1 MDPSPV
7 VPRRDLIADA
17 ALRARLVRLVRGK
30 VPPGEV
36 DDVVQATLTE
46 ALAAEEAPE
55 DPALLGRWV
64 LGIARHK
71 CVDFYRRRHR
81 EVPVEGAGENE
92 IAGEAAPAS
101 ARDLLRW
108 AEEELPEGE
117 PAERTLEWM
126 LREADGDKL
135 EHIAEEERVPA
146 PRVRQ
151 RVTRLR
157 RHFRDRWAAQ
167 VAALVAAVTLL
178 VAGFALFRLYRR
190 VAPGPAPI
198 AKEPPRPELERARE
212 LREEGLRRCDEG
224 EWRPC
229 LERLDEA
236 ARLDPAGN
244 VGAELERARA
254 RAREALERPAPPAPS
269 LPLDSRSPKPAPSA
283 SELEDLKQKGP
294 DKGGPEWDP
303 FDSNQTAPM
312 EPTSRWDPSREPRPA
327 PQNPRTKGEEGKMG
341 NPLPDPP
348 APDAKD
354 APPRV
359 PAKTKP
365 AEAPVDLDEL
375 PPADSKKDDSY
386 DGK

>member
-1 MDPSPV
+1 MPMDPSPV

-17 ALRARLVRLVRGK
+17 ALRARIVRLVRGK

-254 RAREALERPAPPAPS
+254 RAKAELERAVSPTPSAAPS

-303 FDSNQTAPM
+303 SDSNQTAPM
-312 EPTSRWDPSREPRPA
+312 EPTSRWDPS
-327 PQNPRTKGEEGKMG
+327 
-341 NPLPDPP
+341 

-359 PAKTKP
+359 RAKTKP
-365 AEAPVDLDEL
+365 AEAPVDLGRQRSMD
-375 PPADSKKDDSY
+375 AKKFDPS

>member
-1 MDPSPV
+1 MSTDPSPV

-17 ALRARLVRLVRGK
+17 ALRARIVRLVRGK

-46 ALAAEEAPE
+46 ALAAEGAPE

-71 CVDFYRRRHR
+71 CADFYRRRHR

-92 IAGEAAPAS
+92 IAGDAAPAS
-101 ARDLLRW
+101 TRDLLRW

-135 EHIAEEERVPA
+135 EHIAEEEAVPA

-157 RHFRDRWAAQ
+157 RHFRERWAAQ

-178 VAGFALFRLYRR
+178 VVGFALYRLVRG
-190 VAPGPAPI
+190 VEPGPTTI
-198 AKEPPRPELERARE
+198 AKEPPRLELERARE
-212 LREEGLRRCDEG
+212 LRQEGLRRCDEG
-224 EWRPC
+224 DWRPC
-229 LERLDEA
+229 LDRLDEA

-244 VGAELERARA
+244 VGGDVQRARARAEAELERAV
-254 RAREALERPAPPAPS
+254 PPPPSAAPS
-269 LPLDSRSPKPAPSA
+269 LPV
-283 SELEDLKQKGP
+283 
-294 DKGGPEWDP
+294 DP
-303 FDSNQTAPM
+303 
-312 EPTSRWDPSREPRPA
+312 
-327 PQNPRTKGEEGKMG
+327 
-341 NPLPDPP
+341 
-348 APDAKD
+348 
-354 APPRV
+354 V
-359 PAKTKP
+359 PAKPVPSATRLDDAKEKATPKAPPTPNPSRDNYDPKKAAPMAPESQWDTSRAPVPDQAKTKTG
-365 AEAPVDLDEL
+365 EAPVA
-375 PPADSKKDDSY
+375 PVRPQSTAPRKDDSIV
-386 DGK
+386 GK

>member
-1 MDPSPV
+1 MSTDPSPV

-46 ALAAEEAPE
+46 ALAAEGAPE

-92 IAGEAAPAS
+92 IAGEAAPPS

-135 EHIAEEERVPA
+135 EHIAEEEAVPA

-157 RHFRDRWAAQ
+157 RHFRERWAAQ

-178 VAGFALFRLYRR
+178 VVGIALYRLYRG
-190 VAPGPAPI
+190 VVPGPTPI
-198 AKEPPRPELERARE
+198 AKEPPRLELERARE
-212 LREEGLRRCDEG
+212 LRQEGLRRCDEG
-224 EWRPC
+224 DWRPC
-229 LERLDEA
+229 LDRLDEA
-236 ARLDPAGN
+236 AQLDPAGN
-244 VGAELERARA
+244 VGGDVQRARA
-254 RAREALERPAPPAPS
+254 RAKAELERTVSPTPSAAPS
-269 LPLDSRSPKPAPSA
+269 LPVDPSPAKPVPSAMRLDDGKAKATPKPPNPSKENYDPKKATPMAPES
-283 SELEDLKQKGP
+283 Q
-294 DKGGPEWDP
+294 WD
-303 FDSNQTAPM
+303 SSWAPQ
-312 EPTSRWDPSREPRPA
+312 PA
-327 PQNPRTKGEEGKMG
+327 PKDGRAKGEEGRLG
-341 NPLPDPP
+341 NPADDVARPP
-348 APDAKD
+348 P
-354 APPRV
+354 V
-359 PAKTKP
+359 
-365 AEAPVDLDEL
+365 APVR
-375 PPADSKKDDSY
+375 PQSTAPRKDSSLE
-386 DGK
+386 GK

>member
-1 MDPSPV
+1 MPMDPSPV

-17 ALRARLVRLVRGK
+17 ALRARVVRLVRRK

-36 DDVVQATLTE
+36 DDVVQAPLTE

-55 DPALLGRWV
+55 DPELLGRWV

-92 IAGEAAPAS
+92 IAGEAAPPS

-224 EWRPC
+224 QWRPC

-244 VGAELERARA
+244 VGADLERARA
-254 RAREALERPAPPAPS
+254 RAREALERLAPPAPS
-269 LPLDSRSPKPAPSA
+269 LPPDSLSPESAPSA
-283 SELEDLKQKGP
+283 PQLEAPKQKPGPKAP
-294 DKGGPEWDP
+294 DKGGPQWDSSASKQMAPTSEWDLFP
-303 FDSNQTAPM
+303 
-312 EPTSRWDPSREPRPA
+312 EPA
-327 PQNPRTKGEEGKMG
+327 PAPRKASPKGEDGNLG
-341 NPLPDPP
+341 NPSSDLPDPR
-348 APDAKD
+348 
-354 APPRV
+354 PRHR
-359 PAKTKP
+359 KK
-365 AEAPVDLDEL
+365 VD
-375 PPADSKKDDSY
+375 SS